1 MLGLPMRETVL
12 DRGFFE
18 DLSRFLGEQPSPP
31 ALSHRTRKMSQT
43 ETQPTVKRGIAT
55 RSVVLLLLIVG
66 LGAGAAAYAF
76 ATASA
81 LTPNQSQNN
90 LATYNGQWL
99 GWRGPGPLAWHDRN
113 GTFTSFRAASTIA
126 NVSVTSFSI
135 VDSSHLTVTLSY
147 TGTGSTPAATLVVV
161 APGLSGSNTVSV
173 GWSSPTTVSV
183 SLVGSGILSSSTTCV
198 RVLIVPL
205 TGA

>member
-1 MLGLPMRETVL
+1 MFMRLNPYNE
-12 DRGFFE
+12 E
-18 DLSRFLGEQPSPP
+18 
-31 ALSHRTRKMSQT
+31 KMSQT

-55 RSVVLLLLIVG
+55 RSIVLLLLIVG

-76 ATASA
+76 DTASA
-81 LTPNQSQNN
+81 VTPNQSQNS

-99 GWRGPGPLAWHDRN
+99 GWRGGGPLAWHDRN

-126 NVSVTSFSI
+126 NVSVASFSI
-135 VDSSHLTVTLSY
+135 VDSNHLTVTLSY
-147 TGTGSTPAATLVVV
+147 TGTGSTPAATIVVV
-161 APGLSGSNTVSV
+161 APGLSGSNTVST
-173 GWSSPTTVSV
+173 GWTSPATVSV
-183 SLVGSGILSSSTTCV
+183 SLIGSGSLSSSTTCV

>member
-1 MLGLPMRETVL
+1 
-12 DRGFFE
+12 
-18 DLSRFLGEQPSPP
+18 
-31 ALSHRTRKMSQT
+31 MSQT

-55 RSVVLLLLIVG
+55 RSVLLLLLIVG

-76 ATASA
+76 ASASA
-81 LTPNQSQNN
+81 QTPSQSS
-90 LATYNGQWL
+90 LAYNGQWL

-135 VDSSHLTVTLSY
+135 VDSNHLSVTLSY
-147 TGTGSTPAATLVVV
+147 TGTGTTPAATIVAI
-161 APGLSGSNTVSV
+161 APGLSGSNTLSA

-183 SLVGSGILSSSTTCV
+183 NLVGSGSLSSSTTCV

>member
-1 MLGLPMRETVL
+1 
-12 DRGFFE
+12 
-18 DLSRFLGEQPSPP
+18 
-31 ALSHRTRKMSQT
+31 MSQT

-55 RSVVLLLLIVG
+55 RSVLLLLLIVG

-76 ATASA
+76 ANASA
-81 LTPNQSQNN
+81 NPNQPQNN

-99 GWRGPGPLAWHDRN
+99 GWRGPGPLAWHNPN

-126 NVSVTSFSI
+126 NVSITGFSI
-135 VDSSHLTVTLSY
+135 VNSNHLSVTLSY
-147 TGTGSTPAATLVVV
+147 TGTGTTPEATIVVV
-161 APGLSGSNTVSV
+161 APGLSGSNTLSS
-173 GWSSPTTVSV
+173 GWSSPSTVSV
-183 SLVGSGILSSSTTCV
+183 SLVGSGSLSSSTTCI

>member
-1 MLGLPMRETVL
+1 
-12 DRGFFE
+12 
-18 DLSRFLGEQPSPP
+18 
-31 ALSHRTRKMSQT
+31 MSQT

-55 RSVVLLLLIVG
+55 RSVVLLLVIVG

-76 ATASA
+76 ATTSA

-90 LATYNGQWL
+90 LTTYNGQWL
-99 GWRGPGPLAWHDRN
+99 GWRGPGPLVWHDRN

-126 NVSVTSFSI
+126 NVSVTSFSV
-135 VDSSHLTVTLSY
+135 VDSSHLSLTLSY
-147 TGTGSTPAATLVVV
+147 TGTGSTPAATIVVV
-161 APGLSGSNTVSV
+161 APGLSGSNTVSA
-173 GWSSPTTVSV
+173 GWSSPTSVSA
-183 SLVGSGILSSSTTCV
+183 SLVGSGSLSSSTTCV

>member
-1 MLGLPMRETVL
+1 
-12 DRGFFE
+12 
-18 DLSRFLGEQPSPP
+18 
-31 ALSHRTRKMSQT
+31 MSQT
-43 ETQPTVKRGIAT
+43 ETQPTVKGGIAT

-81 LTPNQSQNN
+81 QTPNQPSTSN
-90 LATYNGQWL
+90 LNGQWL

-126 NVSVTSFSI
+126 NVSVTSFSV

-147 TGTGSTPAATLVVV
+147 SGTGSTPAATIVVV
-161 APGLSGSNTVSV
+161 APGLSGSNTLSA
-173 GWSSPTTVSV
+173 GWSNPTTVSV
-183 SLVGSGILSSSTTCV
+183 SLVGSGSLSSTTTCI

>member
-1 MLGLPMRETVL
+1 
-12 DRGFFE
+12 
-18 DLSRFLGEQPSPP
+18 
-31 ALSHRTRKMSQT
+31 MSQT

-81 LTPNQSQNN
+81 QTPNQPSTNN
-90 LATYNGQWL
+90 LNGQWL
-99 GWRGPGPLAWHDRN
+99 GWRGPGPLAWHDHN
-113 GTFTSFRAASTIA
+113 GTVTSFRAASTIA
-126 NVSVTSFSI
+126 NVSVTGFSI
-135 VDSSHLTVTLSY
+135 VDSSHLSVTLSY
-147 TGTGSTPAATLVVV
+147 AGTGTTPAATIVVV
-161 APGLSGSNTVSV
+161 APELSGSNTLST
-173 GWSSPTTVSV
+173 GWSNPTTVSV
-183 SLVGSGILSSSTTCV
+183 SLVGSGSLSSTTTCV